1 MSEIVEKISR
11 RVLEAHERIS
21 EMLSGLIRVLTFTGS
36 LKVAGAG
43 RSEIRVMRIGAPTV
57 APDW

>member
-1 MSEIVEKISR
+1 M
-11 RVLEAHERIS
+11 LEPHERIA